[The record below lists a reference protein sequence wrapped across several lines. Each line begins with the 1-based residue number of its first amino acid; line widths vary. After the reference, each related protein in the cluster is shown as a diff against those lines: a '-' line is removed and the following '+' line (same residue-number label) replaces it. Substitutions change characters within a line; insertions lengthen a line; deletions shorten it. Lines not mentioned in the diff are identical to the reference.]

1 MHNIIILG
9 TGRSGTSLVT
19 SLFRNAGC
27 YCGDN
32 YIPPRVS
39 NPSGFFEDSVIN
51 RINDEILRILFFTR
65 YLRRLPKPVRPRLLA
80 DVRALW
86 LAAPRFVLPQPLPE
100 RICAEMRERASH
112 EPFCFKDPRFSI
124 TLRYWRPCLP
134 LNTRFIV
141 VFRNP
146 HATVESMVREAEEG
160 YTPPI
165 EFSVKEAYT
174 VWRRSYKKLLSERL
188 EGESWLFVNYDDVL
202 NRSALPAI
210 AAFAGAK
217 LDSTVIDPGLNR
229 RSGARV
235 ASLANGA
242 SRGCDALFA
251 ALQARAEESKR
262 PGETTGLLETTTRPS
277 PYRMAVGAWEH
288 LPRAIRQL
296 VRNHPLLDHLK
307 RDSKKLA
314 SLFLSRDDIYDEK
327 YYELVEGYAK
337 RSAEAIAADIVQE
350 FHPATVCD
358 VGCGTGAL
366 LEALRNRGVGTEGIE
381 YSESA
386 VKLCLARGLLV
397 RKFDLTKDPIPAG
410 LSADVAI
417 SMEVAEHLPAW
428 FADRY
433 VHFLCKI
440 ARVVVFTAATPGQ
453 GGTDHVNEQPHEYWV
468 EKFAALGFA
477 FQAALSEQWR
487 VRWKENGVAWFY
499 CPNLM
504 VFVRSDEAAPRASAD
519 RAV

>member
-32 YIPPRVS
+32 YIPPRLS

-51 RINDEILRILFFTR
+51 RINNEILAMLFFTR
-65 YLRRLPKPVRPRLLA
+65 WMRRLPKPVRPRIVS
-80 DVRALW
+80 DGRALW
-86 LAAPRFVLPQPLPE
+86 LAAPRFVPPRPLPK
-100 RICAEMRERASH
+100 RICEDMRERASH
-112 EPFCFKDPRFSI
+112 QPFCFKDPRFSI
-124 TLRYWRPCLP
+124 TLRYWRPSLP
-134 LNTRFIV
+134 RNTRFIV

-146 HATVESMVREAEEG
+146 HATVESMLREAQEG

-165 EFSVKEAYT
+165 EFSVKEAYA
-174 VWRRSYKKLLSERL
+174 VWCRSYKRLLSARL

-202 NRSALPAI
+202 NRSAVPAI
-210 AAFAGAK
+210 AAFAGAD
-217 LDSTVIDPGLNR
+217 LDATVIDPGLNR
-229 RSGARV
+229 RSGAGV

-242 SRGCDALFA
+242 SRACDALFA
-251 ALQARAEESKR
+251 ALQARGEESKL
-262 PGETTGLLETTTRPS
+262 PGVETTTRPS

-288 LPRAIRQL
+288 LPQAIRQV
-296 VRNHPLLDHLK
+296 VRRHPLLDHFK
-307 RDSKKLA
+307 RGSKKVA
-314 SLFLSRDDIYDEK
+314 SLFVSRDDIYDEK

-337 RSAEAIAADIVQE
+337 RSAEAIAADIVRE

-366 LEALRNRGVGTEGIE
+366 LEALRSRGVGTQGIE
-381 YSESA
+381 YSEPA
-386 VKLCLARGLLV
+386 VKFCLARGLLV
-397 RKFDLTKDPIPAG
+397 RKFDLARDPVPAG
-410 LSADVAI
+410 LTADAAI

-433 VHFLCKI
+433 VQLLCEI
-440 ARVVVFTAATPGQ
+440 APIVVFTAAIPGQ

-468 EKFAALGFA
+468 EKFAGLGFA
-477 FQAALSEQWR
+477 LQAALSERWK

-499 CPNLM
+499 CLNLM
-504 VFVRSDEAAPRASAD
+504 VFVRSDKAALRASAD
-519 RAV
+519 REA